1 MLYHGVLVIKS
12 KLCVKSISCLLI
24 PLLASADG
32 EKTMIILSS
41 AGLFN
46 HKGVEFMINGG
57 VLKDHDS

>member
-1 MLYHGVLVIKS
+1 MIF
-12 KLCVKSISCLLI
+12 SISCSLI
-24 PLLASADG
+24 SLLASADG